1 MHMLRIILG
10 NNINRFEG
18 QVVFISGGANGI
30 GFAAAKGF
38 LSENAKVIIC
48 SRTKKNVENAVER
61 LRKVGKGIYGE
72 IGDLSC
78 NQVVVE
84 MFERVKDKLGGIDIL
99 VNSAGISKPVKVEDI
114 SIDEWRYIIDNN
126 LTNSF
131 LTCKHVLKYMKEKKY
146 GKIIN
151 VSSIAGRFRS
161 KLAGVH
167 YSCAKSAIIT
177 LTRQLA
183 AEYGRYG
190 INVNAICPGQ
200 TKTEMLEPFLVGNA
214 ENVIKDSIPLGYIA
228 SAEQQ
233 ADVILFLASDQSNY
247 MTGAIVDVNGGQL

>member
-1 MHMLRIILG
+1 MLRLILK
-10 NNINRFEG
+10 NKIHRFEG
-18 QVVFISGGANGI
+18 QVVFISGGSRGI
-30 GFAAAKGF
+30 GFAAAQGF
-38 LSENAKVIIC
+38 LSENAKVVIC
-48 SRTKKNVENAVER
+48 GRTKENIENAVER
-61 LRKVGKGIYGE
+61 LKKIGKDIYGE
-72 IGDLSC
+72 VGDLSS
-78 NQVVVE
+78 NQVVEE
-84 MFERVKDKLGGIDIL
+84 MFERIKDKLGGIDIL
-99 VNSAGISKPVKVEDI
+99 VNSAGISKPVKAEDI

-131 LTCKHVLKYMKEKKY
+131 LTCKHVIKYMKKKKY

-183 AEYGRYG
+183 AEYGKYG

-214 ENVIKDSIPLGYIA
+214 EKILKDSIPLGYIA
-228 SAEQQ
+228 TPEQQ